1 MEKFEKGMDISLDKD
16 SDKKEI
22 DIVEDDS
29 FVVKSWKANTCWKW
43 NIKIDNCPIC
53 REHLQEPCI
62 ECIGNASFSG
72 VGEYTI
78 ARGGCNHTFHYHCI
92 NRWLKQ
98 RQVCPLCNQE
108 WTYEGYGD

>member
-1 MEKFEKGMDISLDKD
+1 MEKFEKDMDISLDKD

-53 REHLQEPCI
+53 REHLQNLVLNVLVTHLFRCRRVILLHEVDVI
-62 ECIGNASFSG
+62 ILFITTVLTDG
-72 VGEYTI
+72 
-78 ARGGCNHTFHYHCI
+78 
-92 NRWLKQ
+92 
-98 RQVCPLCNQE
+98 
-108 WTYEGYGD
+108 